1 MIFIS
6 IEFFL
11 NLKKSFQFHLNAKQ
25 TYFKKKNTIVVA
37 NLSINEFTYSR
48 FNSLL
53 GDLQDKRKKNID
65 SDDLLNELIDNF
77 QQNNWDHDVLSGG

>member
-1 MIFIS
+1 MQNKHIS
-6 IEFFL
+6 
-11 NLKKSFQFHLNAKQ
+11 KKI
-25 TYFKKKNTIVVA
+25 TIVVA

-53 GDLQDKRKKNID
+53 GDLQDKRKKNLD

>member
-1 MIFIS
+1 MQNKHIS
-6 IEFFL
+6 
-11 NLKKSFQFHLNAKQ
+11 
-25 TYFKKKNTIVVA
+25 KKNTIVVA

-48 FNSLL
+48 FTSLL
-53 GDLQDKRKKNID
+53 GDLQDKRKKNLD

>member
-1 MIFIS
+1 MQNKHIS
-6 IEFFL
+6 
-11 NLKKSFQFHLNAKQ
+11 
-25 TYFKKKNTIVVA
+25 KKNTIFVA

>member
-6 IEFFL
+6 IGFFL
-11 NLKKSFQFHLNAKQ
+11 CLKKSFQFDLNAKQ

-37 NLSINEFTYSR
+37 NLSINEFTYTR

>member
-1 MIFIS
+1 MQNKHIS
-6 IEFFL
+6 
-11 NLKKSFQFHLNAKQ
+11 
-25 TYFKKKNTIVVA
+25 KKNIIVVA

-77 QQNNWDHDVLSGG
+77 QQNNWDHNVLSGS

>member
-1 MIFIS
+1 MQNKHIS
-6 IEFFL
+6 
-11 NLKKSFQFHLNAKQ
+11 
-25 TYFKKKNTIVVA
+25 KKNTIVVA

-53 GDLQDKRKKNID
+53 GDLQDKRKKNLD

>member
-1 MIFIS
+1 MQNKHIS
-6 IEFFL
+6 
-11 NLKKSFQFHLNAKQ
+11 
-25 TYFKKKNTIVVA
+25 KKNTIVVA

-65 SDDLLNELIDNF
+65 SDDLLNELINNF

>member
-1 MIFIS
+1 MQNKHIS
-6 IEFFL
+6 
-11 NLKKSFQFHLNAKQ
+11 
-25 TYFKKKNTIVVA
+25 KKNTIVVA
-37 NLSINEFTYSR
+37 NLSINDFTYTR

>member
-1 MIFIS
+1 MNFFFI
-6 IEFFL
+6 L
-11 NLKKSFQFHLNAKQ
+11 KNLFTFPLMQNKHIS
-25 TYFKKKNTIVVA
+25 KKNTIVVA

>member
-1 MIFIS
+1 MQNKHIS
-6 IEFFL
+6 
-11 NLKKSFQFHLNAKQ
+11 
-25 TYFKKKNTIVVA
+25 KKNTKVVA

>member
-1 MIFIS
+1 MQNKHIS
-6 IEFFL
+6 
-11 NLKKSFQFHLNAKQ
+11 
-25 TYFKKKNTIVVA
+25 KKNTIVVA

-48 FNSLL
+48 FNALL

>member
-1 MIFIS
+1 MQNKHI
-6 IEFFL
+6 
-11 NLKKSFQFHLNAKQ
+11 
-25 TYFKKKNTIVVA
+25 KKKNIIVVA

-53 GDLQDKRKKNID
+53 GDLQDKRKKNLD

>member
-1 MIFIS
+1 MQNKHIS
-6 IEFFL
+6 
-11 NLKKSFQFHLNAKQ
+11 
-25 TYFKKKNTIVVA
+25 KKNTIVVA

-48 FNSLL
+48 FSSLL

>member
-1 MIFIS
+1 MQNKHIS
-6 IEFFL
+6 
-11 NLKKSFQFHLNAKQ
+11 
-25 TYFKKKNTIVVA
+25 KKNTIGVA

>member
-1 MIFIS
+1 MQNKHI
-6 IEFFL
+6 
-11 NLKKSFQFHLNAKQ
+11 
-25 TYFKKKNTIVVA
+25 KKKNIIVVA

>member
-1 MIFIS
+1 MQNKHIS
-6 IEFFL
+6 
-11 NLKKSFQFHLNAKQ
+11 KKH
-25 TYFKKKNTIVVA
+25 TIVVA

-53 GDLQDKRKKNID
+53 GDLQDKRKKNLD

>member
-1 MIFIS
+1 MP
-6 IEFFL
+6 
-11 NLKKSFQFHLNAKQ
+11 
-25 TYFKKKNTIVVA
+25 

-53 GDLQDKRKKNID
+53 GDLQDKRKKNIE

>member
-1 MIFIS
+1 MQNKHIS
-6 IEFFL
+6 
-11 NLKKSFQFHLNAKQ
+11 
-25 TYFKKKNTIVVA
+25 KKNTIVVA
-37 NLSINEFTYSR
+37 NLSINDFTYSR

-53 GDLQDKRKKNID
+53 GDLQDKRKKNLD

>member
-1 MIFIS
+1 MQNKHIS
-6 IEFFL
+6 
-11 NLKKSFQFHLNAKQ
+11 
-25 TYFKKKNTIVVA
+25 KKNTIVVA

-53 GDLQDKRKKNID
+53 GDLQHKRKKNID

>member
-11 NLKKSFQFHLNAKQ
+11 YLKKSFQFHLNAKQ
-25 TYFKKKNTIVVA
+25 TYFKKNTIVVA

>member
-1 MIFIS
+1 MQNKHIS
-6 IEFFL
+6 
-11 NLKKSFQFHLNAKQ
+11 
-25 TYFKKKNTIVVA
+25 KKNTIVVA

-77 QQNNWDHDVLSGG
+77 QHNLHSEDVLNSVNFHICND

>member
-1 MIFIS
+1 MQNKHIS
-6 IEFFL
+6 
-11 NLKKSFQFHLNAKQ
+11 
-25 TYFKKKNTIVVA
+25 KKKTIVVA

>member
-1 MIFIS
+1 MQNKHIP
-6 IEFFL
+6 
-11 NLKKSFQFHLNAKQ
+11 
-25 TYFKKKNTIVVA
+25 KKNTIVVA

>member
-1 MIFIS
+1 LQNKHI
-6 IEFFL
+6 
-11 NLKKSFQFHLNAKQ
+11 
-25 TYFKKKNTIVVA
+25 KKKNIIVVA

>member
-1 MIFIS
+1 MQNKHI
-6 IEFFL
+6 
-11 NLKKSFQFHLNAKQ
+11 Q
-25 TYFKKKNTIVVA
+25 KKNIIVVA

>member
-1 MIFIS
+1 MQNKHIS
-6 IEFFL
+6 
-11 NLKKSFQFHLNAKQ
+11 
-25 TYFKKKNTIVVA
+25 KKKNTIVVA

>member
-1 MIFIS
+1 MQNKHIS
-6 IEFFL
+6 
-11 NLKKSFQFHLNAKQ
+11 
-25 TYFKKKNTIVVA
+25 KKNTIVVA

-53 GDLQDKRKKNID
+53 VDLQDKRKKNID

>member
-1 MIFIS
+1 MQNKHIS
-6 IEFFL
+6 
-11 NLKKSFQFHLNAKQ
+11 
-25 TYFKKKNTIVVA
+25 KKNTIVVA

-48 FNSLL
+48 FNSIL

>member
-1 MIFIS
+1 MQNKHIS
-6 IEFFL
+6 
-11 NLKKSFQFHLNAKQ
+11 KKI
-25 TYFKKKNTIVVA
+25 TIVVA

>member
-1 MIFIS
+1 MQNKHI
-6 IEFFL
+6 
-11 NLKKSFQFHLNAKQ
+11 
-25 TYFKKKNTIVVA
+25 KKKNIIVLA

>member
-1 MIFIS
+1 MQNKHIS
-6 IEFFL
+6 
-11 NLKKSFQFHLNAKQ
+11 
-25 TYFKKKNTIVVA
+25 KKNTIVVA

>member
-1 MIFIS
+1 MQNKHIS
-6 IEFFL
+6 
-11 NLKKSFQFHLNAKQ
+11 
-25 TYFKKKNTIVVA
+25 KKNTIVVA
-37 NLSINEFTYSR
+37 NLSINEFTYTR